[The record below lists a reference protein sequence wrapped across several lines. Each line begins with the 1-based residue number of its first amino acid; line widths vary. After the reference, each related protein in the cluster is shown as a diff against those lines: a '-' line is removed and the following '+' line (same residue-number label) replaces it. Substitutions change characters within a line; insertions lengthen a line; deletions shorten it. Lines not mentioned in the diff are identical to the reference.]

1 MMNIWLVMLI
11 IGLLTFGIR
20 LSFIVLLDRWQP
32 PKVVERALRFV
43 PVAVLSAIIAPE
55 LVLPGGTLDI
65 SLGNL
70 RLLAGLVAIIVAWQT
85 KNIIWTIIVGMSVL
99 LVLQTPHG
107 NCGHL

>member
-1 MMNIWLVMLI
+1 MDSFWLTMIV
-11 IGLLTFGIR
+11 IGILTFGIR
-20 LSFIVLLDRWQP
+20 ISFIIVLDRWSP

-70 RLLAGLVAIIVAWQT
+70 RLLAGIVATLVAWQT
-85 KNIIWTIIVGMSVL
+85 KNILWTIIAGMGML
-99 LVLQTPHG
+99 LALQYFF
-107 NCGHL
+107 